1 MTDRPVDR
9 PSATGVQS
17 LRVAKRPHRQAAALP
32 WRQTVGGVEI
42 MLVTSRGRRHWL
54 LPKGWPERNE
64 RLHDAAAREAFE
76 EAGLRGTI
84 AIEEFG
90 RYQYVKGTARNELAC
105 EVSVFPMEVLRVSE
119 KWKESGQRV
128 RQWMGSSEAVTAVQQ
143 PDLRML
149 LAAFFETVSRKIA

>member
-1 MTDRPVDR
+1 
-9 PSATGVQS
+9 
-17 LRVAKRPHRQAAALP
+17 
-32 WRQTVGGVEI
+32 

-84 AIEEFG
+84 SIEEFG

-105 EVSVFPMEVLRVSE
+105 EVSVFPMEVLRVSD